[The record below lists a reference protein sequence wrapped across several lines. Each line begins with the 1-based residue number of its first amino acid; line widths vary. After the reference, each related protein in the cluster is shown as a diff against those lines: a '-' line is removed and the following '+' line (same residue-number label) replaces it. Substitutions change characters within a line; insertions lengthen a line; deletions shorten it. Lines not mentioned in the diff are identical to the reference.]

1 MQNNG
6 KNDLGQFL
14 KQLRTQKG
22 VSLAEMERKTGLSG
36 SYINR
41 IENKSRDNPSLDS
54 ISRLVRFFD
63 IPFSSLAEF
72 CECGNKE
79 GQVKNLDYIL
89 MNERYLF
96 ANIEA
101 DIELKMIVRELI
113 KELESYCIK
122 ALTSRQD
129 ENKILDLAILLRERL
144 LSV

>member
-1 MQNNG
+1 MQNKGN
-6 KNDLGQFL
+6 LGLFI

-22 VSLAEMERKTGLSG
+22 VSLAEVQEKTGLSG

-41 IENKSRDNPSLDS
+41 LENKSRDNPSLDS
-54 ISRLVRFFD
+54 ISRLVRYFN
-63 IPFSSLAEF
+63 IPFSTIAEF

-96 ANIEA
+96 ANIEV

-129 ENKILDLAILLRERL
+129 ENKILDIVVLLRERL
-144 LSV
+144 LSE